1 MTIRKKRFQ
10 AYGMFGDDMTD
21 DSWATFDSLLEAKE
35 YALGRLNDPEKKEFK
50 TVDGVEGWYLCPETD
65 GFLIVA
71 QEQRDDEW
79 ITTNEI
85 EVTTKPSDKAMEYVG
100 FYGCDDDELQNFSPE
115 IWLENSIIHV
125 YDNILSDID
134 RTGETEFVF
143 IEQRRP
149 DPRNYPDD
157 KPFHVRVGNHS
168 EIFATLEEA
177 EVDLA
182 QWLCVPFENYRP

>member
-1 MTIRKKRFQ
+1 MQIKKRFQ

-50 TVDGVEGWYLCPETD
+50 TVDGVEGWYLYPETD
-65 GFLIVA
+65 GFLVVV
-71 QEQRDDEW
+71 QEQRDGEW
-79 ITTNEI
+79 ITTNEV

-100 FYGCDDDELQNFSPE
+100 FYGRDDDELQNFAPE
-115 IWLENSIIHV
+115 IWEENSIIHV
-125 YDNILSDID
+125 YDNILSD

-143 IEQRRP
+143 IEERRP
-149 DPRNYPDD
+149 DPRNRQAPYDE
-157 KPFHVRVGNHS
+157 PFHVLVGNHS
-168 EIFATLEEA
+168 ETFPTLEEA